1 MFRTL
6 RAFWL
11 ASAEASRGGSTLE
24 LPGVTAAIVPS
35 MPERSVVNCVVYDEA
50 ESLGAALDQ
59 LADAYDEAGVLAWT
73 VWVHESDR
81 RAQEVL
87 TAAGHALD
95 AEPMAQAREL
105 DGIEAPQDG
114 ELELVE
120 DPSPADFDPIVE
132 GAYGWPGFAAAMTR
146 LPLHPYV
153 ARHDGRP
160 AACLGIFDHGGDAG
174 VQLVGTIPEARGR
187 GLASRLLLKALADA
201 RDRGCTISTLQA
213 TRAGYPVYARLG
225 YRDFG
230 RVQMWERRKPAPSG
244 A

>member
-1 MFRTL
+1 
-6 RAFWL
+6 
-11 ASAEASRGGSTLE
+11 
-24 LPGVTAAIVPS
+24 
-35 MPERSVVNCVVYDEA
+35 
-50 ESLGAALDQ
+50 
-59 LADAYDEAGVLAWT
+59 
-73 VWVHESDR
+73 
-81 RAQEVL
+81 
-87 TAAGHALD
+87 
-95 AEPMAQAREL
+95 
-105 DGIEAPQDG
+105 
-114 ELELVE
+114 
-120 DPSPADFDPIVE
+120 
-132 GAYGWPGFAAAMTR
+132 MTR

-160 AACLGIFDHGGDAG
+160 AACLGIFDHEGDAG
-174 VQLVGTIPEARGR
+174 VELVGTIPEARGR